1 MKSAWSGR
9 GRLLAF
15 PLLISAAAVAGT
27 LAFGSASSAAS
38 HPPAKSAMPAASA
51 MSAVSAVS
59 ATSKSPLTAAL
70 SSALYGQG
78 LEISKPAAD
87 TGQHISQQAAV
98 AVARAQPMA
107 PSQGVEQVALAHVT
121 FYQMRPKVSGL
132 FWVVSL
138 KPSGYVPSNGL
149 PGKRH
154 RPVKTRYYYIVVN
167 AVTGHVDW
175 ASIGG

>member
-27 LAFGSASSAAS
+27 LAFGSASSAAA
-38 HPPAKSAMPAASA
+38 HPPAK
-51 MSAVSAVS
+51 SAVSAVS
-59 ATSKSPLTAAL
+59 AESAGPLTAAL
-70 SSALYGQG
+70 SSALHGQG

-87 TGQHISQQAAV
+87 TGQRISRQAAV

-107 PSQGVEQVALAHVT
+107 PSAGVQQVALAHVT
-121 FYQMRPKVSGL
+121 FYQMRPEVSGL

-154 RPVKTRYYYIVVN
+154 RPVKARYYYIVVN

>member
-1 MKSAWSGR
+1 MKSVWSGR

-38 HPPAKSAMPAASA
+38 HPPAKSSMSAAPA
-51 MSAVSAVS
+51 MSAMS

-132 FWVVSL
+132 FWVISL